1 MNFAGMERV
10 SLVDYPGK
18 VALTLFTSSCNF
30 DCAYCHNPE
39 LKKLIEE
46 KVGESEVFKYLD
58 KRAALIDAVVITGGE
73 PTLRAHDLIP
83 FVERLKVQF
92 PAVLVKLDTNG
103 WSSDI
108 LRKFLDVIDYVAV
121 DLKSLNYEP
130 FSTVNLKQIQKSIEL
145 VKGFSSHEIRITM
158 FPPYVPEKDFE
169 ELARMC
175 SGASLVSV
183 QQYRPLTGLCE
194 SPPYPDSVLREFADL
209 LSGNAQ
215 NVSLRS

>member
-1 MNFAGMERV
+1 M
-10 SLVDYPGK
+10 DYPGK

-30 DCAYCHNPE
+30 DCSYCHNPE
-39 LKKLIEE
+39 LKEMVEE
-46 KVGESEVFKYLD
+46 KVGESEVFEYLD

-73 PTLRAHDLIP
+73 PTLRADDLIP
-83 FVERLKVQF
+83 FVESLKAQF

-103 WSSDI
+103 WNSDI
-108 LRKFLDVIDYVAV
+108 LREFLDIIDYVAV
-121 DLKSLNYEP
+121 DLKSLDYEQ

-145 VKGFSSHEIRITM
+145 VKTFSTHEIRITM

-183 QQYRPLTGLCE
+183 QQYRPVAGFCE
-194 SPPYPDSVLREFADL
+194 SPPYSDSVLGQFADL
-209 LSGNAQ
+209 ISGYVQ
-215 NVSLRS
+215 NVSVRK

>member
-1 MNFAGMERV
+1 
-10 SLVDYPGK
+10 VDYPGK
-18 VALTLFTSSCNF
+18 VALTLFTSSCDFN
-30 DCAYCHNPE
+30 CAYCHNPE
-39 LKKLIEE
+39 LKKSVEE
-46 KVGESEVFKYLD
+46 KVGESEIFTYLN

-73 PTLRAHDLIP
+73 PTLRADDLIP
-83 FVERLKVQF
+83 FVERLKAQF

-145 VKGFSSHEIRITM
+145 AKGFSSHEIRITM

-183 QQYRPLTGLCE
+183 QQYRPLTGFCE

-209 LSGNAQ
+209 LSGYAQ

>member
-1 MNFAGMERV
+1 
-10 SLVDYPGK
+10 VDYPGK
-18 VALTLFTSSCNF
+18 VAVTLFTSSCNF

-39 LKKLIEE
+39 LKKSVEE
-46 KVGESEVFKYLD
+46 KVGESEIFTYLD

-73 PTLRAHDLIP
+73 PTLRADDLIP
-83 FVERLKVQF
+83 FVERLKARF

-145 VKGFSSHEIRITM
+145 AKGFSSHEIRITM

-169 ELARMC
+169 ELARIC

-183 QQYRPLTGLCE
+183 QQYRPVTGFCE
-194 SPPYPDSVLREFADL
+194 SPPYSDSVLREFADL
-209 LSGNAQ
+209 VSGYVQ
-215 NVSLRS
+215 NVSLRK

>member
-39 LKKLIEE
+39 LKKSVEE

-58 KRAALIDAVVITGGE
+58 RRAALIDAVVITGGE
-73 PTLRAHDLIP
+73 PTLRADDLIP
-83 FVERLKVQF
+83 FVERLKAQF
-92 PAVLVKLDTNG
+92 PTVLVKLDTNG
-103 WSSDI
+103 WNSDI
-108 LRKFLDVIDYVAV
+108 LREFLNVIDYVAV

-145 VKGFSSHEIRITM
+145 AKTFSTHEIRITM

-169 ELARMC
+169 ELARIC
-175 SGASLVSV
+175 SGASLVSI
-183 QQYRPLTGLCE
+183 QQYRPVSGFCE
-194 SPPYPDSVLREFADL
+194 SPPYPDSVLSEFADS
-209 LSGNAQ
+209 LSEYVK
-215 NVSLRS
+215 NVSVRK

>member
-1 MNFAGMERV
+1 
-10 SLVDYPGK
+10 VDYPGK

-39 LKKLIEE
+39 LKKSVEE
-46 KVGESEVFKYLD
+46 KLGESEIFTYLD

-73 PTLRAHDLIP
+73 PTLRADDLIP
-83 FVERLKVQF
+83 FVERLKARF

-108 LRKFLDVIDYVAV
+108 LMSFLDVIDYVAV
-121 DLKSLNYEP
+121 DLKSLDYEQ

-145 VKGFSSHEIRITM
+145 VKTFSTHEIRITM

-183 QQYRPLTGLCE
+183 QQYRPVAGFCE
-194 SPPYPDSVLREFADL
+194 SPPYSDSVLGQFADL
-209 LSGNAQ
+209 ISGYVQ
-215 NVSLRS
+215 NVSVRK

>member
-1 MNFAGMERV
+1 M
-10 SLVDYPGK
+10 DYPGK

-39 LKKLIEE
+39 LKKSVEE
-46 KVGESEVFKYLD
+46 KLGESEIFTYLD

-73 PTLRAHDLIP
+73 PTLRADDLIP
-83 FVERLKVQF
+83 FVERLKARF

-108 LRKFLDVIDYVAV
+108 LMSFLDVIDYVAV

-145 VKGFSSHEIRITM
+145 AKGFSSHEIRVTM

-169 ELARMC
+169 ELARIC

-183 QQYRPLTGLCE
+183 QQYRPVTGFCE
-194 SPPYPDSVLREFADL
+194 SPPYSDSVLRAFADL
-209 LSGNAQ
+209 VSGYVQ
-215 NVSLRS
+215 NVSLRT

>member
-1 MNFAGMERV
+1 M
-10 SLVDYPGK
+10 DYPGK

-39 LKKLIEE
+39 LKKSVEE
-46 KVGESEVFKYLD
+46 KVRESEIFTYLN

-73 PTLRAHDLIP
+73 PTLRADDLIP
-83 FVERLKVQF
+83 FVERLKAQF

-145 VKGFSSHEIRITM
+145 AKGFSSHEIRITM

-183 QQYRPLTGLCE
+183 QQYRPLTGFCE

-209 LSGNAQ
+209 LSGYAQ

>member
-1 MNFAGMERV
+1 M
-10 SLVDYPGK
+10 DYPGK

-30 DCAYCHNPE
+30 DCSYCHNPE
-39 LKKLIEE
+39 LKEMVEE
-46 KVGESEVFKYLD
+46 KVGQSEVFEYLD

-73 PTLRAHDLIP
+73 PTLRADDLIP
-83 FVERLKVQF
+83 FVESLKAQF

-103 WSSDI
+103 WNSDI
-108 LRKFLDVIDYVAV
+108 LREFLDIIDYVAV
-121 DLKSLNYEP
+121 DLKSLDYEQ

-145 VKGFSSHEIRITM
+145 VKTISTHEIRITM

-183 QQYRPLTGLCE
+183 QQYRPVAGFCE
-194 SPPYPDSVLREFADL
+194 SPPYSDSVLGQFADL
-209 LSGNAQ
+209 ISGYVQ
-215 NVSLRS
+215 NVSVRK

>member
-39 LKKLIEE
+39 LKKSVEE
-46 KVGESEVFKYLD
+46 KVGESEIFTYLN

-73 PTLRAHDLIP
+73 PTLRADDLIP
-83 FVERLKVQF
+83 FVERLKAQF

-145 VKGFSSHEIRITM
+145 AKGFSSHEIRITM

-183 QQYRPLTGLCE
+183 QQYRPLTGFCE

-209 LSGNAQ
+209 LSGYAQ

>member
-1 MNFAGMERV
+1 M
-10 SLVDYPGK
+10 DYPGK

-39 LKKLIEE
+39 LKKSVEE
-46 KVGESEVFKYLD
+46 KLGESEIFTYLD

-73 PTLRAHDLIP
+73 PTLRADDLIP
-83 FVERLKVQF
+83 FVERLKARF

-108 LRKFLDVIDYVAV
+108 LMSFLDVIDYVAV

-145 VKGFSSHEIRITM
+145 AKGFSSHEIRITM

-169 ELARMC
+169 ELARIC

-183 QQYRPLTGLCE
+183 QQYRPVTGFCE
-194 SPPYPDSVLREFADL
+194 SPPYSDSVLREFADL
-209 LSGNAQ
+209 VSGYVQ
-215 NVSLRS
+215 NVSLRK

>member
-1 MNFAGMERV
+1 MERV

-30 DCAYCHNPE
+30 DCSYCHNPE
-39 LKKLIEE
+39 LKEMVEE
-46 KVGESEVFKYLD
+46 KVGQSEVFEYLD

-73 PTLRAHDLIP
+73 PTLRADDLIP
-83 FVERLKVQF
+83 FVESLKAQF

-103 WSSDI
+103 WNSDI
-108 LRKFLDVIDYVAV
+108 LREFLDIIDYVAV
-121 DLKSLNYEP
+121 DLKSLDYEQ

-145 VKGFSSHEIRITM
+145 VKTFSTHEIRITM

-183 QQYRPLTGLCE
+183 QQYRPVAGFCE
-194 SPPYPDSVLREFADL
+194 SPPYSDSVLGQFADL
-209 LSGNAQ
+209 ISGYVQ
-215 NVSLRS
+215 NVSVRK

>member
-1 MNFAGMERV
+1 
-10 SLVDYPGK
+10 VDYPGK

-30 DCAYCHNPE
+30 DCSYCHNPE
-39 LKKLIEE
+39 LKEMVEE
-46 KVGESEVFKYLD
+46 KVGESEVFEYLD

-73 PTLRAHDLIP
+73 PTLRADDLIP
-83 FVERLKVQF
+83 FVESLKAQF

-103 WSSDI
+103 WNSDI
-108 LRKFLDVIDYVAV
+108 LREFLDIIDYVAV
-121 DLKSLNYEP
+121 DLKSLDYEQ

-145 VKGFSSHEIRITM
+145 VKTFSTHEIRITM

-183 QQYRPLTGLCE
+183 QQYRPVAGFCE
-194 SPPYPDSVLREFADL
+194 SPPYSDSVLGQFADL
-209 LSGNAQ
+209 ISGYVQ
-215 NVSLRS
+215 NVSVRK

>member
-1 MNFAGMERV
+1 M
-10 SLVDYPGK
+10 DYPGK

-30 DCAYCHNPE
+30 DCSYCHNPE
-39 LKKLIEE
+39 LKEMVEE
-46 KVGESEVFKYLD
+46 KVGQSEVFEYLD

-73 PTLRAHDLIP
+73 PTLRADDLIP
-83 FVERLKVQF
+83 FVESLKAQF

-103 WSSDI
+103 WNSDI
-108 LRKFLDVIDYVAV
+108 LREFLDIIDYVAV
-121 DLKSLNYEP
+121 DLKSLDYEQ

-145 VKGFSSHEIRITM
+145 VKTFSTHEIRITM

-183 QQYRPLTGLCE
+183 QQYRPVAGFCE
-194 SPPYPDSVLREFADL
+194 SPPYSDSVLGQFADL
-209 LSGNAQ
+209 ISGYVQ
-215 NVSLRS
+215 NVSVRK

>member
-1 MNFAGMERV
+1 
-10 SLVDYPGK
+10 VDYPGK

-30 DCAYCHNPE
+30 DCSYCHNPE
-39 LKKLIEE
+39 LKEMVEE
-46 KVGESEVFKYLD
+46 KVGQSEVFEYLD

-73 PTLRAHDLIP
+73 PTLRADDLIP
-83 FVERLKVQF
+83 FVESLKAQF

-103 WSSDI
+103 WNSDI
-108 LRKFLDVIDYVAV
+108 LREFLDIIDYVAV
-121 DLKSLNYEP
+121 DLKSLDYEQ

-145 VKGFSSHEIRITM
+145 VKTFSTHEIRITM

-183 QQYRPLTGLCE
+183 QQYRPVAGFCE
-194 SPPYPDSVLREFADL
+194 SPPYSDSVLGQFADL
-209 LSGNAQ
+209 ISGYVQ
-215 NVSLRS
+215 NVSVRK

>member
-1 MNFAGMERV
+1 M
-10 SLVDYPGK
+10 DYPGK

-39 LKKLIEE
+39 LKKSVEE
-46 KVGESEVFKYLD
+46 KVGESEIFTYLN

-73 PTLRAHDLIP
+73 PTLRADDLIP
-83 FVERLKVQF
+83 FVERLKAQF

-108 LRKFLDVIDYVAV
+108 LRKFLDIIDYVAV

-130 FSTVNLKQIQKSIEL
+130 FSTVNLKQIHKSIEL
-145 VKGFSSHEIRITM
+145 AKGFSSHEIRITM

-183 QQYRPLTGLCE
+183 QQYRPLTGFCE

-209 LSGNAQ
+209 LSGYAQ

>member
-1 MNFAGMERV
+1 
-10 SLVDYPGK
+10 LV
-18 VALTLFTSSCNF
+18 
-30 DCAYCHNPE
+30 
-39 LKKLIEE
+39 EE

-73 PTLRAHDLIP
+73 PTLRADDLIP
-83 FVERLKVQF
+83 FVERLKAQF

-121 DLKSLNYEP
+121 DLKSLHYEQ

-145 VKGFSSHEIRITM
+145 AKTFSNHEIRITM
-158 FPPYVPEKDFE
+158 FPPYIPEKDFE
-169 ELARMC
+169 ELARIC

-183 QQYRPLTGLCE
+183 QQYRPVTGFCE
-194 SPPYPDSVLREFADL
+194 SPPYPGPILRKFADL
-209 LSGNAQ
+209 LYGYVQ
-215 NVSLRS
+215 NVSVRE

>member
-1 MNFAGMERV
+1 M
-10 SLVDYPGK
+10 DYPGK

-30 DCAYCHNPE
+30 DCYYCHNPE
-39 LKKLIEE
+39 LKEMVEE
-46 KVGESEVFKYLD
+46 KVGQSEVFEYLD

-73 PTLRAHDLIP
+73 PTLRADDLIP
-83 FVERLKVQF
+83 FVESLKAQF

-103 WSSDI
+103 WNSDI
-108 LRKFLDVIDYVAV
+108 LREFLDIIDYVAV
-121 DLKSLNYEP
+121 DLKSLDYEQ

-145 VKGFSSHEIRITM
+145 VKTFSTHEIRITM

-183 QQYRPLTGLCE
+183 QQYRPVAGFCE
-194 SPPYPDSVLREFADL
+194 SPPYSDSVLGQFADL
-209 LSGNAQ
+209 ISGYVQ
-215 NVSLRS
+215 NVSVRK

>member
-1 MNFAGMERV
+1 M
-10 SLVDYPGK
+10 DYPGK

-39 LKKLIEE
+39 LKKMVEE

-73 PTLRAHDLIP
+73 PTLRADDLIP
-83 FVERLKVQF
+83 FVERLKAQF

-121 DLKSLNYEP
+121 DLKSLHYEQ
-130 FSTVNLKQIQKSIEL
+130 FSTVNLKQIQKSVEL
-145 VKGFSSHEIRITM
+145 AKIFSSHEIRITM

-169 ELARMC
+169 ELARIC

-183 QQYRPLTGLCE
+183 QQYRPVTGFCE
-194 SPPYPDSVLREFADL
+194 SPPYPGPILREFADL
-209 LSGNAQ
+209 LSGYVQ
-215 NVSLRS
+215 NVSVRE

>member
-1 MNFAGMERV
+1 M
-10 SLVDYPGK
+10 DYPGK
-18 VALTLFTSSCNF
+18 VALTLFTSSCDFN
-30 DCAYCHNPE
+30 CAYCHNPE
-39 LKKLIEE
+39 LKKSVEE
-46 KVGESEVFKYLD
+46 KVGESEIFTYLN

-73 PTLRAHDLIP
+73 PTLRADDLIP
-83 FVERLKVQF
+83 FVERLKAQF

-145 VKGFSSHEIRITM
+145 AKGFSSHEIRITM

-183 QQYRPLTGLCE
+183 QQYRPLTGFCE

-209 LSGNAQ
+209 LSGYAQ